1 MPGKWDTS
9 TKRLVGENPEH
20 FIKWL
25 LPEAQFKE
33 RAQSK
38 PLNLNTREREV
49 DALYE
54 ILLYGTSCLV
64 HIEFQS
70 YFDSNMAQC
79 MWEYNTLATFSYNRP
94 TSSFV
99 IYLKK
104 CEVPASQFAW
114 TFPNGEV
121 IHHFHFRVIKL
132 WEIPTQVLK
141 QTGLVGIYPLMVL
154 TKDGK
159 RPEVVEEVI
168 TSLHLHEGEAAKE
181 LISLTYIFAT
191 LAFENQ
197 DDIIWLKRRIN
208 MMQDLLRDSWL
219 YQEIMQEGY
228 DKGIEQGIEKGIE
241 KGREEE
247 REEWLRQQRQ
257 LLMTIVQMHFPNTA
271 SLVQQQVDAI
281 KEPEVLQSLI
291 FKVLESQ
298 TEEQATEC
306 LLSINQK

>member
-1 MPGKWDTS
+1 MPGRWDTS

-25 LPEAQFKE
+25 LPGAEFKE
-33 RAQSK
+33 KAQSK

-54 ILLYGTSCLV
+54 ILLYGKLCLV

-70 YFDSNMAQC
+70 FFDGSMAQR

-94 TSSFV
+94 TCSFV

-104 CEVPASQFAW
+104 CEVPESLYEW

-121 IHHFHFRVIKL
+121 IHHFHFKVIKL
-132 WEIPTQVLK
+132 WEISAKMLK
-141 QTGLVGIYPLMVL
+141 QTGLLGIFPLMVL

-159 RPEVVEEVI
+159 RREVVDEVI
-168 TSLHLHEGEAAKE
+168 TRLQQQGGESAKE

-197 DDIIWLKRRIN
+197 GDLTWLKRRIN
-208 MMQDLLRDSWL
+208 QMQDFLQESWL
-219 YQEIMQEGY
+219 YQEIMQKGF
-228 DKGIEQGIEKGIE
+228 DKGIEKE
-241 KGREEE
+241 REEE
-247 REEWLRQQRQ
+247 LRRQRQ
-257 LLMTIVQMHFPNTA
+257 LLMTIIHMHFPNIT
-271 SLVQQQVDAI
+271 SLAQKQAEAI
-281 KEPEVLQSLI
+281 KDPEVLQGLI
-291 FKVLESQ
+291 FKVLAAE
-298 TEEQATEC
+298 TEEEATQG
-306 LLSINQK
+306 LLAISQQ

>member
-1 MPGKWDTS
+1 MPGRWDTS

-25 LPEAQFKE
+25 LPGAEIKE
-33 RAQSK
+33 KAQSK

-54 ILLYGTSCLV
+54 ILLYGTLCLV

-70 YFDSNMAQC
+70 FFDGSMAQR

-94 TSSFV
+94 TCSFV

-104 CEVPASQFAW
+104 CEVPESLYEW

-121 IHHFHFRVIKL
+121 IHHFHFKVIKL
-132 WEIPTQVLK
+132 WEISAKMLK
-141 QTGLVGIYPLMVL
+141 QTGLPGIFPLMVL

-159 RPEVVEEVI
+159 RREVVDEVI
-168 TSLHLHEGEAAKE
+168 TSLQQQGGESAKE

-197 DDIIWLKRRIN
+197 GDLTWLKRRIN
-208 MMQDLLRDSWL
+208 QMQDFLQESWL
-219 YQEIMQEGY
+219 YQEIMQEGF
-228 DKGIEQGIEKGIE
+228 DKGIEKE
-241 KGREEE
+241 REEE
-247 REEWLRQQRQ
+247 LRRQRQ
-257 LLMTIVQMHFPNTA
+257 LLMTIIHMHFPNIT
-271 SLVQQQVDAI
+271 SLSQKQADAI
-281 KEPEVLQSLI
+281 KDPEVLQSLI
-291 FKVLESQ
+291 FKILAAE
-298 TEEQATEC
+298 TEEEATQC
-306 LLSINQK
+306 LIAVSQQ

>member
-1 MPGKWDTS
+1 MRSRWDTS
-9 TKRLVGENPEH
+9 AKRLVGENPEH

-25 LPEAQFKE
+25 LPGAEFKE
-33 RAQSK
+33 KAQSK

-54 ILLYGTSCLV
+54 ILLYGTLCLV

-70 YFDSNMAQC
+70 FFDGSMAQR

-94 TSSFV
+94 TCSFV

-104 CEVPASQFAW
+104 CEVPESLYEW

-121 IHHFHFRVIKL
+121 IHHFHFKVIKL
-132 WEIPTQVLK
+132 WEIPALMLK
-141 QTGLVGIYPLMVL
+141 QTGLVGIFPLIVL

-168 TSLHLHEGEAAKE
+168 TSLQLHEGESAKE

-197 DDIIWLKRRIN
+197 GDLAWLKRRIN
-208 MMQDLLRDSWL
+208 TMQDFLQESWL
-219 YQEIMQEGY
+219 YQEIMQKGF
-228 DKGIEQGIEKGIE
+228 DKGIEKE
-241 KGREEE
+241 REEE
-247 REEWLRQQRQ
+247 LRRQRQ
-257 LLMTIVQMHFPNTA
+257 LLMTIIHMHFPNIT
-271 SLVQQQVDAI
+271 SLAQKQAEAI
-281 KEPEVLQSLI
+281 KDPEVLQGLI
-291 FKVLESQ
+291 FKVLAAEAEEEATLSLLAVSQ
-298 TEEQATEC
+298 Q
-306 LLSINQK
+306 

>member
-1 MPGKWDTS
+1 MG
-9 TKRLVGENPEH
+9 
-20 FIKWL
+20 
-25 LPEAQFKE
+25 
-33 RAQSK
+33 
-38 PLNLNTREREV
+38 
-49 DALYE
+49 
-54 ILLYGTSCLV
+54 
-64 HIEFQS
+64 
-70 YFDSNMAQC
+70 
-79 MWEYNTLATFSYNRP
+79 
-94 TSSFV
+94 
-99 IYLKK
+99 
-104 CEVPASQFAW
+104 
-114 TFPNGEV
+114 
-121 IHHFHFRVIKL
+121 IKL
-132 WEIPTQVLK
+132 WEIPAQVLK
-141 QTGLVGIYPLMVL
+141 QTGLVGIYPLMML

-168 TSLHLHEGEAAKE
+168 TSLQSQEGEAAKE

-197 DDIIWLKRRIN
+197 DDLIWLRRRIN

-257 LLMTIVQMHFPNTA
+257 LLMTIIQMHFPNTA
-271 SLVQQQVDAI
+271 SLAQQQVNAI

-298 TEEQATEC
+298 TEEQATES

>member
-25 LPEAQFKE
+25 LPGAQFKE
-33 RAQSK
+33 KAQSK

-54 ILLYGTSCLV
+54 ILLYGTLCLV

-70 YFDSNMAQC
+70 FFDGSMSHR

-94 TSSFV
+94 TCSFV

-104 CEVPASQFAW
+104 CEVPESLYEW

-121 IHHFHFRVIKL
+121 IHHFHFKVIKL
-132 WEIPTQVLK
+132 WEIPAMMLK

-168 TSLHLHEGEAAKE
+168 TSLQQQEGESTKE
-181 LISLTYIFAT
+181 LISLTYIIAA
-191 LAFENQ
+191 LAFEKQ
-197 DDIIWLKRRIN
+197 EDLTWLKRRIN
-208 MMQDLLRDSWL
+208 KMQDFLEESWL
-219 YQEIMQEGY
+219 FQEIMQKGF
-228 DKGIEQGIEKGIE
+228 DKGVEKGIEKGIE
-241 KGREEE
+241 KEQEEE
-247 REEWLRQQRQ
+247 LRRQRQ
-257 LLMTIVQMHFPNTA
+257 LLMTIIQMHFPNTTILA
-271 SLVQQQVDAI
+271 QKQANAI
-281 KEPEVLQSLI
+281 KDPQILQNLI
-291 FKVLESQ
+291 FKVLAAQ
-298 TEEQATEC
+298 TEEETTRS
-306 LLSINQK
+306 LLAVNQQ